1 METWRKLWNEACM
14 GDHKG
19 ITIQSKYING
29 EDMKTWR
36 HGDIEKKIKEKKIME
51 RGLYGSLQKRIQ
63 I

>member
-36 HGDIEKKIKEKKIME
+36 HGDIEKKIME
-51 RGLYGSLQKRIQ
+51 RGSYGRLQKRIQ